1 VRTFDDPNA
10 LANAAARVFVE
21 TAAASVKAR
30 GSFFVALSGG
40 STPRTLYTLLAR
52 PPYHDQVNWSRA
64 HIFWGDERCVSPT
77 DAESNYRMARESL
90 LFHVPVSSHQVY
102 RMPGEAADPNAGA
115 ALYEMALRRAFALAP
130 GQMPRFDLILLG
142 MGPDGHTASLFPHTA
157 ALGVTNRLVVANQ
170 VDKLNTTRLTLT
182 YPVLNAA
189 ALVIFLVAGA
199 DKADALAAVL
209 QGPRQPEELPAQGI
223 ALANGLV
230 LWLADQAAAAKLR
243 PASA

>member
-1 VRTFDDPNA
+1 VRIFDDLNT
-10 LANAAARVFVE
+10 LADAAAHVFVD
-21 TAAASVKAR
+21 AATASVKAK

-40 STPRTLYTLLAR
+40 STPRTLFSLLAQ

-64 HIFWGDERCVSPT
+64 HIFWGDERCVPPT
-77 DAESNYRMARESL
+77 DAESNYRMAREAL

-130 GQMPRFDLILLG
+130 GQLPRFDLILLG

-157 ALGVTNRLVVANQ
+157 ALGVSNRLVVANR

-182 YPVLNAA
+182 YPAINAA
-189 ALVIFLVAGA
+189 ALVVLLVAGA
-199 DKADALAAVL
+199 DKADTLAAVL

-223 ALANGLV
+223 APANGSV
-230 LWLADQAAAAKLR
+230 LWLVDRAAAARLR